1 MAKKPK
7 YYVVWEGHAPGI
19 YTSWEE
25 AEAQIKGYP
34 KAVFKAFSSREEA
47 EIAFEEGPLEYI
59 GKGTEEKGERIKD
72 KGEIEAL
79 QQYECVKDLNDS
91 KEVKDLT
98 PSKDRLELLRKQAA
112 WKACQALP
120 AAVDAQAIAVDA
132 ACSGNPGQMEYR
144 GVYLKTGEEIFH
156 YGPVF
161 GTNNIGEFL
170 AIVHGLALLQQRGYT
185 IPIYS
190 DSVNAMLWVKRKQ
203 CRTTLPLNEKT
214 QTLHEHIR
222 RAEIWLRTHSYTN
235 DLRKWETEKWG
246 EIPADFGR
254 KG

>member
-1 MAKKPK
+1 MAKEPK
-7 YYVVWEGHAPGI
+7 YYVVWEGHTPGI
-19 YTSWEE
+19 YTEWEA
-25 AEAQIKGYP
+25 AEAQVKGYP
-34 KAVFKAFSSREEA
+34 EAVFKAFSSREEA
-47 EIAFEEGPLEYI
+47 EIAFEEGPLEYV
-59 GKGTEEKGERIKD
+59 GQRTTDNSQRTTVNGQRTTVNG
-72 KGEIEAL
+72 
-79 QQYECVKDLNDS
+79 QQS
-91 KEVKDLT
+91 
-98 PSKDRLELLRKQAA
+98 PDRLELLRKQAA
-112 WKACQALP
+112 MKACQALP

-170 AIVHGLALLQQRGYT
+170 AIVHGLALLAQRGYT

-214 QTLHEHIR
+214 QALHEHIR
-222 RAEIWLRTHSYTN
+222 RAETWLRTHSYSN